1 MCVLRLNI
9 VGSRWGLVW
18 TLEAGGPVA
27 GREGGMASQDF
38 EVSVNLI
45 SLGVGGI
52 LCPPHD

>member
-45 SLGVGGI
+45 SLGGGGYI
-52 LCPPHD
+52 MSTT